1 MSEIVHHAVLYTAC
15 GQSREASSFIIEDLM
30 QNDEK
35 KSKCNISATFT
46 FLFILQSVLIG
57 VVLLI

>member
-1 MSEIVHHAVLYTAC
+1 
-15 GQSREASSFIIEDLM
+15 M